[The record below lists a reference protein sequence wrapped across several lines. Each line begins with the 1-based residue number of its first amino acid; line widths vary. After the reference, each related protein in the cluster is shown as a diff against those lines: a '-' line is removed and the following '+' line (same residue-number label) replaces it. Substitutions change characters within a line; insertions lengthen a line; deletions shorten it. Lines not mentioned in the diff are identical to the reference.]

1 MHRVAMQVSKV
12 METLEGEWVVPKNAY
27 EKKLCKALS
36 WEVHDDRYFDA
47 YNQESYIEIKKGQSG
62 MHFDMVRYAEILLGH
77 GRANTITVFFR
88 WNKKRLKITEAYIID
103 TKRLIE
109 FLHINKQFAL
119 LYLRV
124 KARVPRGVNI
134 LASATAKDLR
144 AISDFIVTESGEI
157 SAPRLLAPEKEG
169 SRRARAWTQQSIQN
183 FLKRK
188 RRSEDK
194 HSIQYYLF

>member
-1 MHRVAMQVSKV
+1 MYRVAEQICKV
-12 METLEGEWVVPKNAY
+12 IDKLQGDWIVPKNAY
-27 EKKLCKALS
+27 EKALCKALS

-62 MHFDMVRYAEILLGH
+62 MHFDMVRYGEILLGK

-88 WNKKRLKITEAYIID
+88 WNKKKKKIFEAYIIN

-109 FLHINKQFAL
+109 FLHIDKQFAQ

-144 AISDFIVTESGEI
+144 AIADFVVHEDGKMTT
-157 SAPRLLAPEKEG
+157 PEKQEKQG
-169 SRRARAWTQQSIQN
+169 TRQRKRAWTQQTIQL

-188 RRSEDK
+188 RRSDDK
-194 HSIQYYLF
+194 NDIKYYLF

>member
-1 MHRVAMQVSKV
+1 MHRVAMQISKV

-27 EKKLCKALS
+27 EKKLCEALS

-88 WNKKRLKITEAYIID
+88 WNKKRMKITEAYIID
-103 TKRLIE
+103 TERLIQ
-109 FLHINKQFAL
+109 FLHINKEFAL
-119 LYLRV
+119 MYLRV

-144 AISDFIVTESGEI
+144 TIADFIVDGDGRISSPPPAPTEQVLK
-157 SAPRLLAPEKEG
+157 RK
-169 SRRARAWTQQSIQN
+169 RAWTQQSIQT
-183 FLKRK
+183 FLKRQRK
-188 RRSEDK
+188 SEDK
-194 HSIQYYLF
+194 HSIKYYLF